1 MTDENINILIIDDNA
16 ESIEHIRQ
24 LVSACH
30 EFKISHKLNIES
42 ALKFLKSQPSDIV
55 LLQLTIGLDAIKQLR
70 LIKSDIPII
79 VMGWINDEASIEE
92 ILKSGANDY
101 LLENDLKENK
111 IRRAI
116 RFALARYKGQIEPLG
131 WTTSLVNKLHLME
144 ALYKVITQNT
154 VDLGEQI
161 QHILKTGCELFDQ
174 EIAIFSHIVKNDFIV
189 EQGYSTTKK
198 IKKGQKFDL
207 KKTFCS
213 ITIEHTDPIAI
224 DIVRKP
230 KWKKHPCYLNT
241 GLLSYIGINIYKEG
255 DLYGTLSFSSS
266 LPKDQPFRESDFDFI
281 KTLAEWMRNILSQT
295 HTSIDSELLDMHDPV
310 TGLMNKETFIEDLDS
325 CVNRTLKSEY
335 YYFALL
341 FFDIVN
347 LHEIKTILDKNQSN
361 NFMKLIGKRL
371 KTQLRPRDTIA
382 RFSETTFVILLEDVY
397 INETSFAAE
406 RIIAEIQKPI
416 SIGKN
421 ILSIIPSIG
430 IALSSSYKSTTD
442 IINDAESAIKDAR
455 EHHQTF
461 YVINPEHGI
470 EFQESISQS
479 QGTSDQL
486 PAATKTT

>member
-1 MTDENINILIIDDNA
+1 MADQQINILIIDDNT
-16 ESIEHIRQ
+16 ESVENIRQ

-30 EFKISHKLNIES
+30 EFKISHQLDIES
-42 ALKFLKSQPSDIV
+42 ALKSLKTQSFDIV

-70 LIKSDIPII
+70 LIKADIPIV

-92 ILKSGANDY
+92 ILKSGASDY

-116 RFALARYKGQIEPLG
+116 RFTMARYKGQIAPLG

-144 ALYKVITQNT
+144 SLYKVISQNT
-154 VDLGEQI
+154 EDFNNQI
-161 QHILKTGCELFDQ
+161 QQILKTGCELFDQ
-174 EIAIFSHIVKNDFIV
+174 EIAIFSHIIKNDFII
-189 EQGYSTTKK
+189 EQAYSNTKK
-198 IKKGQKFDL
+198 IKTGEKFDL

-241 GLLSYIGINIYKEG
+241 GLLSYIGINVYKEG
-255 DLYGTLSFSSS
+255 SLYGTLSFSSS
-266 LPKDQPFRESDFDFI
+266 QPKDQPFRESDFDFI
-281 KTLAEWMRNILSQT
+281 KTLGEWMRNIISQT
-295 HTSIDSELLDMHDPV
+295 HTSIDYELLDMHDPV
-310 TGLMNKETFIEDLDS
+310 TGLMNKQTFIEDLDS

-347 LHEIKTILDKNQSN
+347 LHEIKTLLDKQQSN

-382 RFSETTFVILLEDVY
+382 RYSDTTFVILLEDVY

-421 ILSIIPSIG
+421 ILNVVPSIG
-430 IALSSSYKSTTD
+430 IALSSSYKSTKD
-442 IINDAESAIKDAR
+442 IINDAEKAIEGAR

-461 YVINPEHGI
+461 YIINPEHDITAI
-470 EFQESISQS
+470 E
-479 QGTSDQL
+479 TAL
-486 PAATKTT
+486 

>member
-1 MTDENINILIIDDNA
+1 MTNEPINILIIDDNS
-16 ESIEHIRQ
+16 ESIEHIQ
-24 LVSACH
+24 KLVSACH
-30 EFKISHKLNIES
+30 EFKINYKLNIES
-42 ALKFLKSQPSDIV
+42 ALKFLKTKPADIV

-116 RFALARYKGQIEPLG
+116 RFTLARYKGQIEPLG

-154 VDLGEQI
+154 KDQNEQI
-161 QHILKTGCELFDQ
+161 QLILKTGCELFDQ
-174 EIAIFSHIVKNDFIV
+174 EIAIFSHIDKNNFIV
-189 EQGYSTTKK
+189 EQGYSNSKQ
-198 IKKGQKFDL
+198 IKKNQKFDL

-213 ITIEHTDPIAI
+213 ITIEHNEPIAI

-255 DLYGTLSFSSS
+255 KLYGTLSFSSS

-281 KTLAEWMRNILSQT
+281 KTLAEWMRNILSNT
-295 HTSIDSELLDMHDPV
+295 HTSVDSELLDMHDPI
-310 TGLMNKETFIEDLDS
+310 TGLMNKETFIDDLNS

-341 FFDIVN
+341 FFDIAN
-347 LHEIKTILDKNQSN
+347 LHEIETQLDKKQSN

-416 SIGKN
+416 SVGKN
-421 ILSIIPSIG
+421 ILNVIPSIG
-430 IALSSSYKSTTD
+430 IALSSSYKSTND
-442 IINDAESAIKDAR
+442 IISDAETAIRDAR
-455 EHHQTF
+455 ENHQTF
-461 YVINPEHGI
+461 YVINPEHST
-470 EFQESISQS
+470 ELQKSLPQS
-479 QGTSDQL
+479 
-486 PAATKTT
+486 

>member
-1 MTDENINILIIDDNA
+1 MTDDTINVLIIDDNS

-30 EFKISHKLNIES
+30 EFNISHCLNLES
-42 ALKFLKSQPSDIV
+42 SLQSLKKQSFDII

-70 LIKSDIPII
+70 LIKSDIPIV

-92 ILKSGANDY
+92 ILKSGANEY

-111 IRRAI
+111 LRRTI
-116 RFALARYKGQIEPLG
+116 RFTIAQYKGQIEPLG

-144 ALYKVITQNT
+144 SLYKTITQNT
-154 VDLGEQI
+154 KEPHEQI
-161 QHILKTGCELFDQ
+161 QQILKTGCDLFDL
-174 EIAIFSHIVKNDFIV
+174 EIGIFSRIEDNDYIV
-189 EQGYSTTKK
+189 EQGFSK
-198 IKKGQKFDL
+198 IHPVKENQKFEL

-213 ITIEHTDPIAI
+213 ITIEHSEPIAI

-241 GLLSYIGINIYKEG
+241 GLLSYIGINIFKEKM
-255 DLYGTLSFSSS
+255 LYGTLSFFSSN
-266 LPKDQPFRESDFDFI
+266 PKDQPFRESDFDFI
-281 KTLAEWMRNILSQT
+281 KTMAEWMRNILSQVQ
-295 HTSIDSELLDMHDPV
+295 TSIDAELLDMHDPV
-310 TGLMNKETFIEDLDS
+310 TGLMNKQTFIEDLSS
-325 CVNRTLKSEY
+325 CVHRTLKSEY

-341 FFDIVN
+341 FFDIAN
-347 LHEIKTILDKNQSN
+347 MHEINTQLDKSQTR

-421 ILSIIPSIG
+421 IINVIPSIG
-430 IALSSSYKSTTD
+430 IALSSSYKTTED
-442 IINDAESAIKDAR
+442 IINDAENAIENAR
-455 EHHQTF
+455 REQQTF
-461 YVINPEHGI
+461 YVINP
-470 EFQESISQS
+470 QPRNSMLQS
-479 QGTSDQL
+479 T
-486 PAATKTT
+486 P

>member
-1 MTDENINILIIDDNA
+1 MTDNEIEILIIDDNA

-30 EFKISHKLNIES
+30 EFKINHNLNLES
-42 ALKFLKSQPSDIV
+42 ALKFLKSNHSINIV

-111 IRRAI
+111 IRRSI

-144 ALYKVITQNT
+144 SLYKIITQNT
-154 VDLGEQI
+154 KEPEEQI
-161 QHILKTGCELFDQ
+161 HSILKTGCELFDQ
-174 EIAIFSHIVKNDFIV
+174 EIAIFSHIEKDKFIA
-189 EQGYSTTKK
+189 EQSYSQSKK
-198 IKKGQKFDL
+198 IKDGQKFDL
-207 KKTFCS
+207 NKTFCS
-213 ITIEHTDPIAI
+213 ITIEHNDPIAI

-255 DLYGTLSFSSS
+255 NLYGTLSFSSS
-266 LPKDQPFRESDFDFI
+266 IAKDQPFRESDFDFI

-310 TGLMNKETFIEDLDS
+310 TGLMNKQTFIEDLTS
-325 CVNRTLKSEY
+325 CVNRAIKSEY

-341 FFDIVN
+341 FFDVVN
-347 LHEIKTILDKNQSN
+347 FHEIKTLLDKNQSN

-416 SIGKN
+416 TIGKN
-421 ILSIIPSIG
+421 IVNVTPSIG
-430 IALSSSYKSTTD
+430 IALSSSYKSTDD
-442 IINDAESAIKDAR
+442 IINDAENAIKHAQHD
-455 EHHQTF
+455 HQTF
-461 YVINPEHGI
+461 YVINPEIHPDLH
-470 EFQESISQS
+470 ESLQQS
-479 QGTSDQL
+479 
-486 PAATKTT
+486 

>member
-1 MTDENINILIIDDNA
+1 MSNEPINILIIDDNA
-16 ESIEHIRQ
+16 ESIAHIQQ

-30 EFKISHKLNIES
+30 EFSISHKINIES
-42 ALKFLKSQPSDIV
+42 ALKFLKTKPSDIV

-111 IRRAI
+111 IRRTI

-144 ALYKVITQNT
+144 ALYKVITQNSKS
-154 VDLGEQI
+154 LNEQI
-161 QHILKTGCELFDQ
+161 QLILKTGCELFDQ
-174 EIAIFSHIVKNDFIV
+174 EIAIFSHIDKKTFIAEQAYSSSKN
-189 EQGYSTTKK
+189 
-198 IKKGQKFDL
+198 IKKDQKFDL
-207 KKTFCS
+207 SKTFCS
-213 ITIEHTDPIAI
+213 ITIEHNEPIAI

-255 DLYGTLSFSSS
+255 ELYGTLSFSSS

-281 KTLAEWMRNILSQT
+281 KTLAEWMRNILSNT
-295 HTSIDSELLDMHDPV
+295 HTSVDTELLDMHDPV
-310 TGLMNKETFIEDLDS
+310 TGLMNKQTFIEDLNS
-325 CVNRTLKSEY
+325 CVNRTLKSEF

-341 FFDIVN
+341 FFDIAN
-347 LHEIKTILDKNQSN
+347 LHEIETKLDKKQSN

-382 RFSETTFVILLEDVY
+382 RFSDTTFVILLEDVY

-421 ILSIIPSIG
+421 ILNVIPSIG
-430 IALSSSYKSTTD
+430 IALSSSYKSTDD
-442 IINDAESAIKDAR
+442 IINDAEKAIKSAR

-461 YVINPEHGI
+461 YVINPEHTM
-470 EFQESISQS
+470 ELPESIPNS
-479 QGTSDQL
+479 
-486 PAATKTT
+486 

>member
-154 VDLGEQI
+154 VDLDEQI

-486 PAATKTT
+486 PAATKTS

>member
-144 ALYKVITQNT
+144 ALYKVISQNT
-154 VDLGEQI
+154 ADLDEQV

-486 PAATKTT
+486 PAATKTS

>member
-1 MTDENINILIIDDNA
+1 MDENMSDEHINILIIDDNA
-16 ESIEHIRQ
+16 ESVEHIKQ

-30 EFKISHKLNIES
+30 DFKISNELNLES
-42 ALKFLKSQPSDIV
+42 SLKELKSDAYDLV

-101 LLENDLKENK
+101 LLENDLQENQ

-116 RFALARYKGQIEPLG
+116 RFAMARYKGQIEPLG

-144 ALYKVITQNT
+144 SLYKVISQNAIEPY
-154 VDLGEQI
+154 EQI

-174 EIAIFSHIVKNDFIV
+174 EIAIFSHIEKKTFFV
-189 EQGYSTTKK
+189 EQGFSASKK
-198 IKKGQKFDL
+198 ITEGQKFEL
-207 KKTFCS
+207 GKTFCS
-213 ITIEHTDPIAI
+213 ITIDHNEPIAI

-255 DLYGTLSFSSS
+255 KLYGTLSFSSS
-266 LPKDQPFRESDFDFI
+266 QPKDQPFRESDFDFI
-281 KTLAEWMRNILSQT
+281 KTLAEWMRNILSHT
-295 HTSIDSELLDMHDPV
+295 HTSVDTELLDMHDPV
-310 TGLMNKETFIEDLDS
+310 TGLMNKQTFIEDLNS
-325 CVNRTLKSEY
+325 CVSRTLKSEY

-341 FFDIVN
+341 FFDIAN
-347 LHEIKTILDKNQSN
+347 LHEIQTILDKKQAN
-361 NFMKLIGKRL
+361 NFLKIIGKRL

-382 RFSETTFVILLEDVY
+382 RFSDTTFVILLEDVY

-416 SIGKN
+416 TIGKN
-421 ILSIIPSIG
+421 ILNVIPSIG
-430 IALSSSYKSTTD
+430 IALSSSYKNTDD
-442 IINDAESAIKDAR
+442 IIHDAEASIEAAR
-455 EHHQTF
+455 NEHQTF
-461 YVINPEHGI
+461 YIINPEHDMAAV
-470 EFQESISQS
+470 ESVS
-479 QGTSDQL
+479 
-486 PAATKTT
+486 

>member
-1 MTDENINILIIDDNA
+1 MSNEAINILIIDDNA
-16 ESIEHIRQ
+16 DSIKHIKQ

-30 EFKISHKLNIES
+30 EFKIEHKIDIES
-42 ALKFLKSQPSDIV
+42 SLKFLRKKPTDIV
-55 LLQLTIGLDAIKQLR
+55 LLQLTVGLDAIKQLR

-116 RFALARYKGQIEPLG
+116 RFAIARYKGQIEPLG

-154 VDLGEQI
+154 KSVNEQI
-161 QHILKTGCELFDQ
+161 QLILKTGCELFDQ
-174 EIAIFSHIVKNDFIV
+174 EIAIFSHIDKKNYTV
-189 EQGYSTTKK
+189 EQSFSNTKK
-198 IKKGQKFDL
+198 IKKGQQFDL

-213 ITIEHTDPIAI
+213 ITIEHNEPIAL

-230 KWKKHPCYLNT
+230 KWKQHPCYLDT
-241 GLLSYIGINIYKEG
+241 GLLSYIGINVYKEG
-255 DLYGTLSFSSS
+255 KAYGTLSFSSS
-266 LPKDQPFRESDFDFI
+266 LPKDQAFRESDFDFI
-281 KTLAEWMRNILSQT
+281 KTLAEWMRNILSNT
-295 HTSIDSELLDMHDPV
+295 HTSIDSELLDMHDSV
-310 TGLMNKETFIEDLDS
+310 TGLMNKQTFIEDLNS
-325 CVNRTLKSEY
+325 CVNRTLKSEF

-341 FFDIVN
+341 FFDIAN
-347 LHEIKTILDKNQSN
+347 LHEIETVLDKKQSN

-382 RFSETTFVILLEDVY
+382 RFSDTTFVILLEDVY

-416 SIGKN
+416 TIGKN
-421 ILSIIPSIG
+421 LLNVIPSIG
-430 IALSSSYKSTTD
+430 IALSSSYKKSDD
-442 IINDAESAIKDAR
+442 IINDAESAIKNAR
-455 EHHQTF
+455 EQHQTF
-461 YVINPEHGI
+461 YVINPEHDL
-470 EFQESISQS
+470 ELQKSLPQS
-479 QGTSDQL
+479 Q
-486 PAATKTT
+486 

>member
-154 VDLGEQI
+154 VDLDEQI